1 MSGKLAIN
9 AGLYVATS
17 LVTQGVTFL
26 FWIVIAWWFS
36 PSLIGLYTLV
46 LFIVELYSA
55 VAVFG
60 QDAALTRFYY
70 SSSQKEDVLKNA
82 LIIVLSGA
90 ITAIIFFMATVK
102 AIPQLIPGL
111 DDFFPRNT
119 ILAATVIFG
128 NSLANLVSV
137 HYAAMKKALLYGLYQ
152 GIKLTIF
159 CFLSILFIYF
169 DMSVEGLLAAM
180 AISSFTI
187 IILFVLCER
196 KEILKAAVSFSL
208 AKEMIGY
215 GLPLMLYAAF
225 GVIITY
231 FGRLLLASYVN
242 LAILGIYSFFL
253 TITLQINGFWGSVN
267 RAWTPEI
274 FSKISK
280 QKSSALE
287 SAKTFSYVFVFLY
300 LAGFTIL
307 IAIGESF
314 LFGWLFKPEYIDKL
328 HLFYVLLLGPLFTGI
343 YTAFYPF
350 YYYENKTTLIFFIS
364 LFLSGL
370 QIFASIFFIKLW
382 SDTGAAFS
390 FYLMSGIS
398 TITYIFFFRRQID
411 NYQEQLRFL
420 VVLSLST
427 LVSVMTLLV
436 TSSSLLFALAIS
448 ATTIVIFGIAK
459 PNITGFFIN
468 AANLMKRGNVGL

>member
-1 MSGKLAIN
+1 MSGKLAVN
-9 AGLYVATS
+9 AGLYVAIS

-70 SSSQKEDVLKNA
+70 TSSRKDDVLKNA

-90 ITAIIFFMATVK
+90 IAAIIFFMATVK
-102 AIPQLIPGL
+102 TIPQLIPGL
-111 DDFFPRNT
+111 HNFFPENT

-137 HYAAMKKALLYGLYQ
+137 HYAAMKKVLLYGLYQ
-152 GIKLTIF
+152 GIKLLIF
-159 CFLSILFIYF
+159 CFLSVLFIYF
-169 DMSVEGLLAAM
+169 GMSVEGLLKAT

-187 IILFVLCER
+187 ILLFVFCER
-196 KEILKAAVSFSL
+196 KEILKAVVSFPL
-208 AKEMIGY
+208 AKEMIIY

-225 GVIITY
+225 GIFITY
-231 FGRLLLASYVN
+231 FGRVLLASYVN
-242 LAILGIYSFFL
+242 LAILGVYSFFL
-253 TITLQINGFWGSVN
+253 TITLQVNGFWGSVN
-267 RAWTPEI
+267 RAWTPEL
-274 FSKISK
+274 FSRISR
-280 QKSSALE
+280 QKSTALE

-307 IAIGESF
+307 VLIGESF
-314 LFGWLFKPEYIDKL
+314 LFSWLFKPVYLDKVN
-328 HLFYVLLLGPLFTGI
+328 LFYILLLGPIFTGI

-350 YYYENKTTLIFFIS
+350 YYYENKTTLILFIS
-364 LFLSGL
+364 IFLSGL
-370 QIFASIFFIKLW
+370 QILVSIIFIKYW

-390 FYLMSGIS
+390 FYLMSSIS
-398 TITYIFFFRRQID
+398 TISYIFFFRRQIE
-411 NYQEQLRFL
+411 NFQEQLRFL
-420 VVLSLST
+420 FILVLLT
-427 LVSVMTLLV
+427 LVSVVTLLV
-436 TSSSLLFALAIS
+436 TSSYLLFALAIS
-448 ATTIVIFGIAK
+448 VTTIAIFVIAR
-459 PNITGFFIN
+459 PYITDFFVN
-468 AANLMKRGNVGL
+468 AANTLKRGKVSL